1 MKCVH
6 SERNESN
13 RKEARDLTAWM
24 AHHLSH
30 WAVHHSARNHD
41 TGHAQDSHYH
51 NLDRIQP

>member
-13 RKEARDLTAWM
+13 RKEARDLTAWV

-41 TGHAQDSHYH
+41 NLDSHYH
-51 NLDRIQP
+51 NLDRIQL